1 VILFG
6 SQAKLAAPLVDLLAG
21 SRLPLGDLPS
31 VGAELSSTRV
41 QLGLAHLIFF
51 LRTGRCSC
59 RWESRASVLSHNPVQ
74 PCMDPAAAVL
84 LGSLSFDF
92 VILPLRRRGLGLLL
106 LVVFFLATSACPSSA
121 LCHFFS
127 LWVL

>member
-1 VILFG
+1 
-6 SQAKLAAPLVDLLAG
+6 
-21 SRLPLGDLPS
+21 
-31 VGAELSSTRV
+31 
-41 QLGLAHLIFF
+41 
-51 LRTGRCSC
+51 
-59 RWESRASVLSHNPVQ
+59 VLSHNPVQ

-121 LCHFFS
+121 LCHFLACGFFDFVCAVDES
-127 LWVL
+127 LQVKPGLILELPD